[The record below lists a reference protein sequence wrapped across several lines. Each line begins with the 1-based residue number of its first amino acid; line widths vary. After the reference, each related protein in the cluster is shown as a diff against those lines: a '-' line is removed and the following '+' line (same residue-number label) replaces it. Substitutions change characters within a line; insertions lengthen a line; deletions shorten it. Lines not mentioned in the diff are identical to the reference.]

1 MNLPSLRLREFPER
15 GLAVWYAL
23 TAPILA
29 WMTHLVVLA
38 SLAGASYDRGGVTF
52 WMHVTTA
59 VTVIPTLVAMYLA
72 WLMIRRADNTDESDP
87 GPRGRTRF
95 LGEMAL
101 LIGVINLMLII
112 LEEVYLD
119 VLHGV
124 GRG

>member
-1 MNLPSLRLREFPER
+1 VNLPSLRLREFPER

-29 WMTHLVVLA
+29 WMAHLVVLS
-38 SLAGASYDRGGVTF
+38 SLVGASYDRSGVTF
-52 WMHVTTA
+52 WMHATTA
-59 VTVIPTLVAMYLA
+59 VTAIATLVAIYLA
-72 WLMIRRADNTDESDP
+72 WLMIRRSDDTDESDP

-101 LIGVINLMLII
+101 LIGVINLMLIV

>member
-1 MNLPSLRLREFPER
+1 
-15 GLAVWYAL
+15 
-23 TAPILA
+23 
-29 WMTHLVVLA
+29 
-38 SLAGASYDRGGVTF
+38 
-52 WMHVTTA
+52 